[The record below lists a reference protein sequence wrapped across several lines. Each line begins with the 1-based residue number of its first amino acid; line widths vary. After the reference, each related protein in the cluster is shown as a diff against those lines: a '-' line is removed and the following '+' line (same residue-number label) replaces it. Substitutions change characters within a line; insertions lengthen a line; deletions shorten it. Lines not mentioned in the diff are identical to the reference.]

1 MNEPLKHNPQ
11 EAMQPMQARTG
22 LGERLMQ
29 IRERIIASREPLLSW
44 AEIEREISERR
55 GEAE

>member
-11 EAMQPMQARTG
+11 EVMQPMQARTE

-29 IRERIIASREPLLSW
+29 IRQRIIASPEPLLSW
-44 AEIEREISERR
+44 AEIEREIAERR